1 MPIKTIQFDHN
12 GQNVHAELFYNF
24 NNFSNAVLVTLLN
37 KAEGLNENI
46 LLLKGKGKNGWRFPS
61 ILKSRFPSTANN
73 IINCV
78 DKELENEMSLD
89 HIFVL
94 SNLVS

>member
-24 NNFSNAVLVTLLN
+24 NNFSNAVLITLLN
-37 KAEGLNENI
+37 KVEDLNENI
-46 LLLKGKGKNGWRFPS
+46 LLLKGKGKNSWRFPS
-61 ILKSRFPSTANN
+61 IIKNKYPSTATN

-78 DKELENEMSLD
+78 DRELENEMSLD
-89 HIFVL
+89 HLFQL
-94 SNLVS
+94 SNFVS